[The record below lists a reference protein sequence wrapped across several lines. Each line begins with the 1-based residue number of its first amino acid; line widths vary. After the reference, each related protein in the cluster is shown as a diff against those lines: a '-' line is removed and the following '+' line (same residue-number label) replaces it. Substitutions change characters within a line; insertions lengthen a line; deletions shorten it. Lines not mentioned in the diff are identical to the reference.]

1 METKK
6 TKSRLDKTLPKVE
19 EWAKDMWPPN
29 GWLDQYISGEIER
42 PGLAADDLHALGMI
56 QCAQSLLFAKQGQL
70 SESIQ
75 HMANGFARRA
85 IAEAISVE
93 RLKGTTRH
101 ATGDLDGL
109 TDLMFGTIALGRPD
123 VAKSL
128 YLAALGG
135 IEGGYGVRDGHD
147 LPIGTTLRYAA
158 FGLSIIS
165 SWLGQPLDLD
175 KHALPRD
182 PAWGPLVSQ
191 WREPDIEKF
200 LPALLSACDV
210 HVDRIAVTY
219 REHETIAE
227 QFEFS
232 TPLLAVYPAEI
243 LAVLRLRDLLG
254 LPNPGR
260 IDHPLMLTPY
270 AQITCTPEV
279 LASQGLRDELLERF
293 LETVRRRDPAVSPKG
308 L

>member
-1 METKK
+1 METKR

-19 EWAKDMWPPN
+19 AWAKDMWPPN
-29 GWLDQYISGEIER
+29 EWLDEYLAGGGEA
-42 PGLAADDLHALGMI
+42 GLASSDIYKYGM
-56 QCAQSLLFAKQGQL
+56 QMCSQGLLDAKDGNITYA
-70 SESIQ
+70 IQ
-75 HMANGFARRA
+75 HMAFGFVRRA
-85 IAEAISVE
+85 ISYAIRIQ
-93 RLKGTTRH
+93 RLNGTTRD
-101 ATGDLDGL
+101 AVEDLDGL
-109 TDLMFGTIALGRPD
+109 TNLIFGTIALGRPD

-128 YLAALGG
+128 YLTILAG

-147 LPIGTTLRYAA
+147 LPIGSTLRYAA

-165 SWLGQPLDLD
+165 RWLDKPLDLD

-191 WREPDIEKF
+191 WREPDINKF

-210 HVDRIAVTY
+210 HIDRIAVTY

-227 QFEFS
+227 QFKFS
-232 TPLLAVYPAEI
+232 TPLLAVHPTEI

-254 LPNPGR
+254 LPNPTR
-260 IDHPLMLTPY
+260 IDHPLMQTPY
-270 AQITCTPEV
+270 AQITCTPEF
-279 LASQGLRDELLERF
+279 LASQGQRDELLDKF
-293 LETVRRRDPAVSPKG
+293 LNTFRQRDPQVLPAG

>member
-1 METKK
+1 MAKRAP
-6 TKSRLDKTLPKVE
+6 KSRLEKTLPKVE
-19 EWAKDMWPPN
+19 AWAKDMWPPRS
-29 GWLDQYISGEIER
+29 WFDEYLSGGGEA
-42 PGLAADDLHALGMI
+42 GLAAADLYRHGMI
-56 QCAQSLLFAKQGQL
+56 QCAQSLSYAKQGQL
-70 SESIQ
+70 SESIH

-93 RLKGTTRH
+93 RLKGTTRY

-123 VAKSL
+123 VAKGL
-128 YLAALGG
+128 YQAALGG

-165 SWLGQPLDLD
+165 NWLGQPLDLD

-191 WREPDIEKF
+191 WREPDPNRF
-200 LPALLSACDV
+200 LPALLTACDV

-227 QFEFS
+227 QFEFA
-232 TPLLAVYPAEI
+232 TPLLAVHPTEI

-254 LPNPGR
+254 LPNPTQ
-260 IDHPLMLTPY
+260 IDHPLMQTPY
-270 AQITCTPEV
+270 AQITCTPEF
-279 LASQGLRDELLERF
+279 LASQGQRDELLERF
-293 LETVRRRDPAVSPKG
+293 LETVRRRDPAVLPKG

>member
-6 TKSRLDKTLPKVE
+6 SKSRLDKTLPKVE

-29 GWLDQYISGEIER
+29 EWLDEYLAGVGE
-42 PGLAADDLHALGMI
+42 PGLAASDMYKYGMQMCSQGLLDTKLGQI
-56 QCAQSLLFAKQGQL
+56 RDA
-70 SESIQ
+70 IT
-75 HMANGFARRA
+75 HMAYGFTRRA

-93 RLKGTTRH
+93 RLKGTTRV
-101 ATGDLDGL
+101 AIGDLDGH

-128 YLAALGG
+128 YLTVLAGL
-135 IEGGYGVRDGHD
+135 ESGYGVRNGHD

-175 KHALPRD
+175 KYALPRD

-191 WREPDIEKF
+191 WREPDIDKF

-232 TPLLAVYPAEI
+232 TPLLAVHPTEI

-279 LASQGLRDELLERF
+279 LASQGQRDELLEKF
-293 LETVRRRDPAVSPKG
+293 LHTVRQRDPQVLPRG